1 MVNIDLGLYSI
12 VMKYAYFQSS
22 GKIIDFRRRIPKGLE
37 SHYDGKTFFVKS
49 TGTTDATLA
58 AAILMRINT
67 QAERDWDYLSQ
78 GLPMSVSDG
87 VNASVEEVLK
97 AFGLNWS
104 GRGLTEGKQDFNES
118 VFDQLP
124 DTVKTDVVFNG
135 LSGDDLHQT
144 VESVLP
150 TDLEIA

>member
-1 MVNIDLGLYSI
+1 
-12 VMKYAYFQSS
+12 
-22 GKIIDFRRRIPKGLE
+22 
-37 SHYDGKTFFVKS
+37 
-49 TGTTDATLA
+49 
-58 AAILMRINT
+58 
-67 QAERDWDYLSQ
+67 
-78 GLPMSVSDG
+78 MSVSDE
-87 VNASVEEVLK
+87 VNESVEEVLK
-97 AFGLNWS
+97 AFGLNRS